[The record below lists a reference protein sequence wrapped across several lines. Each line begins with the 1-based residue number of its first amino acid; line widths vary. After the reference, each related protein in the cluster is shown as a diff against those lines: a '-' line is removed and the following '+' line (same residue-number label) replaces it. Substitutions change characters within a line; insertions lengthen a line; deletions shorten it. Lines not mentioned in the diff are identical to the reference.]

1 MQESQSYRRKIT
13 HRTIV
18 GISLGLLAGSLV
30 AEETTRRIVQPVP
43 IQRVRVED
51 DFWSPKRKVWQEVTA
66 VDVLAKLERDGAME
80 NYQRVRDGLSGG
92 HKACPWHDGLLYET
106 IRGAADFLAAQ
117 PNPQLEKRIDAYV
130 EKIAAAQAKDRDGY
144 LNTFTQLEQPT
155 HRWGMNGGNDHWQH
169 DLYNAGALVE
179 AGVHYYLATGK
190 TSLLRVAARLANC
203 EADVMGPPPKN
214 NVVPGHPLAEEAVI
228 KMYLL
233 FRAHPE
239 LKKQMPFTV
248 DEDRYRK
255 LAEFWIENRG
265 NPKGRTLIGFVAQ
278 DDKPLLSQKT
288 IEGHAVRA
296 TLLCAGL
303 TAAGAINGRDDYLA
317 TALRLWDNMVERRM
331 YITGGVGVVPEYEG
345 FVADYTLP
353 NNGYEET
360 CAAIGAA
367 FFHHRMNLVFA
378 DAKYVDE
385 LERVLYNGALCGVS
399 LKGDTYT
406 YVNPLEFGRGH
417 GRWPWHGCPCCP
429 PMFLKFMGAMPGY
442 IFAQD
447 DAGLYVNLF
456 VGCRAKVRLA
466 GTSVAVCQKT
476 QYPWQGAV
484 RIAVD
489 PERPAEFDLRVR
501 IPGWCRAASSP
512 GDLYQSVGAA
522 AAPAIKL
529 NGEPVANPNVVRGYA
544 VLHRTW
550 KPGDQVELTMPMPAR
565 RVKAHPA
572 VKADAGRVALMRGPI
587 VYCAESID
595 NRGSVRNLFLPADAA
610 LSSDYRADLLGGVTV
625 IEGDVKALY
634 QDAPQVRPARL
645 VAIPYYAYA
654 NRGPVEMAV
663 WLPETQSLA
672 AATTLAGQATPSASH
687 CFPSDALVALNN
699 QAAPSKSDDES
710 IPRFTWWDHRGTKEW
725 VQYDFDKSTRVSAV
739 EIYWF
744 DERRLK
750 RHCRVPQSWRLLYKD
765 GAGWKPVANP
775 SAYGAAMDRYNRV
788 TFDPVRTT
796 ALRIEVQLQP
806 DWSCGILQWKV
817 E

>member
-1 MQESQSYRRKIT
+1 MQ
-13 HRTIV
+13 RTV
-18 GISLGLLAGSLV
+18 KNCLVLSFLVASLV
-30 AEETTRRIVQPVP
+30 AVHPVLGGQCGELTRHPLTPVALQQVT
-43 IQRVRVED
+43 ID
-51 DFWSPKRKVWQEVTA
+51 DEFWSPKRKIWQQVTIP
-66 VDVLAKLERDGAME
+66 DVLAKLERDGCVE
-80 NYQRVRDGLSGG
+80 NFDRVRDGLSGG

-106 IRGAADFLAAQ
+106 IRGVSDFLASQ
-117 PNPQLEKRIDAYV
+117 PNPQLEKRIDDYIEHV
-130 EKIAAAQAKDRDGY
+130 AAAQDKDPDGY
-144 LNTFTQLEQPT
+144 INTWTQLTAPNQ
-155 HRWGMNGGNDHWQH
+155 RWGLNGGNDHANH

-190 TSLLRVAARLANC
+190 PSLLRVAARLANY
-203 EADVMGPPPKN
+203 EADVMGLPPRKN
-214 NVVPGHPLAEEAVI
+214 AVPGHPIPEEAAI

-239 LKKQMPFTV
+239 LKREMPFAV
-248 DEDRYRK
+248 DETRYRK
-255 LAEFWIENRG
+255 LAEFWLENRG
-265 NPKGRTLIGFVAQ
+265 NPNGRTLIGFVAQ
-278 DDKPLLSQKT
+278 DDKPLLSQQT

-296 TLLCAGL
+296 TLLCTGL
-303 TAAGAINGRDDYLA
+303 TAAGTINGRDDYLA
-317 TALRLWDNMVERRM
+317 TALRLWNNMVQRRM
-331 YITGGVGVVPEYEG
+331 YLTGGVGVVPEYEG
-345 FVADYTLP
+345 FVADYVLP

-367 FFHHRMNLVFA
+367 FFHHRMNLAFA

-442 IFAQD
+442 VFAQD

-456 VGCRAKVRLA
+456 VGSRAKLRLA
-466 GTSVAVCQKT
+466 GTSIAIGQT
-476 QYPWQGAV
+476 TRYPWQGAV

-501 IPGWCRAASSP
+501 IPGWCRTASSP
-512 GDLYQSVGAA
+512 GGLYQSAGVPP
-522 AAPAIKL
+522 APEIKL
-529 NGEPVANPNVVRGYA
+529 NGQPVASPRIVRGYA

-550 KPGDQVELTMPMPAR
+550 KPGDQVELTLPMPAH

-572 VKADAGRVALMRGPI
+572 VKADVGRVALMRGPI

-595 NRGSVRNLFLPADAA
+595 NRGGIRNTFLPADAP

-625 IEGDVKALY
+625 IEADAKSLY
-634 QDAPQVRPARL
+634 ADAPQVRPARL
-645 VAIPYYAYA
+645 VAVPYYAYA

-663 WLPETQSLA
+663 WLPETPALA
-672 AATTLAGQATPSASH
+672 VAASLAGQAMPSASH
-687 CFPSDALVALNN
+687 SFPADALVALNN
-699 QAAPSKSDDES
+699 QAKPSKSDDES
-710 IPRFTWWDHRGTKEW
+710 TPRFTWWDHRGTKEW
-725 VQYDFDKSTRVSAV
+725 VQYDFDKPTRVSAV
-739 EIYWF
+739 EVYWF
-744 DERRLK
+744 DERRVK

-765 GAGWKPVANP
+765 GAQWKPVANP
-775 SAYGAAMDRYNRV
+775 SAYGAAMDRYNRL
-788 TFDPVRTT
+788 TFEPVRTT

-806 DWSCGILQWKV
+806 EWSGGILQWKV